1 MGWSDYLAAAG
12 CLGTAITYEL
22 YRSKITEY
30 ENVLT
35 ELYGKINDL
44 ELQLEQECLQVNST
58 FSTEQEYIRTGYT
71 SKDFNSEAEKIDE
84 ERKSLAK
91 LEDVNQVLKSN
102 VSQMRHEKIQ
112 LEKKLKQFQD
122 KIDSLETD
130 LLKASLDKVSLKELY
145 HFKLNNEIEKLI
157 TSRDLEIANLHDTV
171 KSLNKEKEKLSE
183 VNSKLSE
190 DNKKHAFEIDQN
202 VKEISLLSKQKA
214 SNEDNIGSLNTKLN
228 KLELLN
234 ERNEIELGKKEKKLN
249 EYGKEVSELNDK
261 LNSNK
266 EEVSRLLCEVE
277 NSQKSITGKEEL
289 LAIGKQEI
297 ALLKREIEYQ
307 CKLLESKS
315 VSLNKTIEKQDSFMI
330 EYKELG
336 YEIDQL
342 FEEVFEIEKNSN
354 EGNRNSDE
362 DSRSEEFEIVKYN
375 ESKRS
380 SEDFEEVDIED
391 AKKTSSESSEDHEQ
405 KKEDSQIEEKSLS
418 KNMESSEGSEGSEV
432 EPDKDIELKGFEPTI
447 NESFK
452 NSLRKI
458 QKVREYIKSFKSA
471 KNDSVSKHQD
481 KIRLLQRINS
491 ILGER
496 KELKIA
502 LSSDTTQKLEDESS
516 NESLGDQNF
525 ELQLENNLKSIM
537 LQISEK
543 ENQIKTLESKLEVRV
558 KEFDTFKQE
567 KKQLELAHN
576 NDRKTLTARESEID
590 RLNQELAK
598 LPTATKEIS
607 NLNAELSARS
617 EQIHTLERDIQ
628 RLVHD
633 LQPSNAKVENL
644 PAAHNPTNSN
654 ISEPLTGD
662 DDIKLS
668 RAELQIS
675 PDLSKQSQPLDEE
688 KLHTQKVTPLHSEP
702 KIPSESAR
710 NELGG
715 IPETEVDTSTLRLQ
729 SAKRSTKEN
738 NTSEEVVHSDNFTPL
753 SEEEKAYQHKID
765 ELTRQLQEA
774 NSKIAK
780 QHKVISKNL
789 ELLKE
794 SRSRSSS
801 PMTSPTK
808 S

>member
-44 ELQLEQECLQVNST
+44 ELQLEQECLQANST

-266 EEVSRLLCEVE
+266 EELSRLLCEVE

-418 KNMESSEGSEGSEV
+418 KNMESSEGSEV

-458 QKVREYIKSFKSA
+458 QRVREYIKSFKSA

-543 ENQIKTLESKLEVRV
+543 EKQIKTLESKLEVRV

-633 LQPSNAKVENL
+633 LQSSNAKVENL

-668 RAELQIS
+668 GAELQIS

-702 KIPSESAR
+702 KIPSESSESAR

-715 IPETEVDTSTLRLQ
+715 IPETEVSTSTLRLQ
-729 SAKRSTKEN
+729 SAKRSTKES

-753 SEEEKAYQHKID
+753 SEEKKAYQHKID